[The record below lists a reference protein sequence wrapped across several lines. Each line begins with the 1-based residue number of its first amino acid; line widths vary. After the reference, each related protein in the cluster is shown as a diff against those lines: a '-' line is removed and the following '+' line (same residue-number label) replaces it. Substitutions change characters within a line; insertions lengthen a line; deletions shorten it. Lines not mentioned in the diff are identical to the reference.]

1 MQAYQ
6 RDFIRFAI
14 ERGVLRFGEFT
25 LKSGRTSPYFFNAGL
40 FDSGL
45 ALARLGRFYAEAV
58 IDSGIDFDVLFGPA
72 YKGIPLAA
80 TTAVALAEQHQRDLP
95 WCFNRKEAKDHGEGG
110 TLVGA
115 PLSGRVL
122 IIDDVITAG
131 TAIREV
137 MQIIDAQGARAAG
150 VLIALNRQERGK
162 GELSAIQEV
171 ERVMQIIDAQGARA
185 AGVLIALNRQER
197 GKGELSAIQEVER
210 DFGMPVVS
218 IVSLE
223 QVLEY
228 LAEDAELKK
237 HLPAVEAY
245 RAQYGI

>member
-95 WCFNRKEAKDHGEGG
+95 WCFNRKEAKDPGEGG

-115 PLSGRVL
+115 PRSGRVL
-122 IIDDVITAG
+122 IIDAVITAG
-131 TAIREV
+131 TAIRE
-137 MQIIDAQGARAAG
+137 
-150 VLIALNRQERGK
+150 
-162 GELSAIQEV
+162 
-171 ERVMQIIDAQGARA
+171 VMQIIDAQGARA

>member
-6 RDFIRFAI
+6 REFIRFAI

-45 ALARLGRFYAEAV
+45 ALARLGRFYAAAV
-58 IDSGIDFDVLFGPA
+58 VNSGLSFDVLFGPA

-80 TTAVALAEQHQRDLP
+80 TTAVALAEHHQRDLP
-95 WCFNRKEAKDHGEGG
+95 WCFNRKEPKDHGEGG

-122 IIDDVITAG
+122 IVDDVITAG

-137 MQIIDAQGARAAG
+137 MQIIRAQGAQAAG
-150 VLIALNRQERGK
+150 VLIALNRQERGQ
-162 GELSAIQEV
+162 GQLSAIQEV
-171 ERVMQIIDAQGARA
+171 EQ
-185 AGVLIALNRQER
+185 
-197 GKGELSAIQEVER
+197 

-228 LAEDAELKK
+228 LADDAELKQY
-237 HLPAVEAY
+237 LPAVQAY
-245 RAQYGI
+245 RAEYGI

>member
-14 ERGVLRFGEFT
+14 ERGVLRFGQFT

-45 ALARLGRFYAEAV
+45 ALAQLGRFYAAAIV
-58 IDSGIDFDVLFGPA
+58 DSGIDFDVLFGPA

-80 TTAVALAEQHQRDLP
+80 TTAVALAEHHQRDLP

-115 PLSGRVL
+115 PLNGRVL
-122 IIDDVITAG
+122 IVDDVITAG

-137 MQIIDAQGARAAG
+137 MQIIQGQGAQAAG
-150 VLIALNRQERGK
+150 TLIALNRQERGQ
-162 GELSAIQEV
+162 S
-171 ERVMQIIDAQGARA
+171 
-185 AGVLIALNRQER
+185 
-197 GKGELSAIQEVER
+197 ELSAIQEVER

-228 LAEDAELKK
+228 LAEDAELKQY
-237 HLPAVEAY
+237 LPAVEAY
-245 RAQYGI
+245 RAEYGI

>member
-1 MQAYQ
+1 MQPYQ

-14 ERGVLRFGEFT
+14 DRGVLRFGEFT

-40 FDSGL
+40 FNSGS
-45 ALARLGRFYAEAV
+45 ALAQLGRCYAAAIV
-58 IDSGIDFDVLFGPA
+58 DSKIPFDVLFGPA

-80 TTAVALAEQHQRDLP
+80 ATAVQLAEQHQLDVP

-110 TLVGA
+110 SLVGA
-115 PLSGRVL
+115 PLAGDVL

-137 MQIIDAQGARAAG
+137 MQIIKAQDARAAG
-150 VLIALNRQERGK
+150 VLIALNREERG
-162 GELSAIQEV
+162 
-171 ERVMQIIDAQGARA
+171 
-185 AGVLIALNRQER
+185 N
-197 GKGELSAIQEVER
+197 GELSAIQEVER
-210 DFGMPVVS
+210 DFGIPVVS
-218 IVSLE
+218 IVSLT
-223 QVLEY
+223 QVLEF
-228 LAEDAELKK
+228 LADDPQLKQ